1 MTTCASILKP
11 VDNVSYKRL
20 VRVGCQGYCPGMWTE
35 WRGHRVE
42 IPAHMGV
49 QGSAEVKA
57 DWVGRVLVE
66 QTPACMLER
75 LGNFMEA

>member
-1 MTTCASILKP
+1 
-11 VDNVSYKRL
+11 
-20 VRVGCQGYCPGMWTE
+20 
-35 WRGHRVE
+35 
-42 IPAHMGV
+42 MGV